1 MIYPIFKYG
10 AKVLERE
17 AALVT
22 EFDDALR
29 KLVADMFES
38 MYAAQGIGLAAPQIG
53 LSKQLAVIDVTAGQ
67 DPSAKLVLAN
77 PQILHSEGKQRVE
90 EGCLSLPGYHAEVT
104 RPQRVTLRAL
114 DAYGREYIKTSEE
127 LLARALCHEIDHL
140 HGVLFLQHLSMLKRD
155 LLRRKIR
162 KRARAGD
169 W

>member
-1 MIYPIFKYG
+1 MIYPIVKYG
-10 AKVLERE
+10 AEVLERE
-17 AALVT
+17 AGLVT

-38 MYAAQGIGLAAPQIG
+38 MYAAQGVGLAAPQIG
-53 LSKQLAVIDVTAGQ
+53 LSKQLAVIDITAGQ

-77 PQILHSEGKQRVE
+77 PQILHTEGKQRTE

-104 RPQRVTLRAL
+104 RPARVTLQAL
-114 DAYGREYIKTSEE
+114 DASGREYTTSGEE
-127 LLARALCHEIDHL
+127 LLARALCHEVDHL

>member
-10 AKVLERE
+10 AEVLERE

-77 PQILHSEGKQRVE
+77 PQILHTEGKQRIE

-114 DAYGREYIKTSEE
+114 DAFGREYTKTSEE